1 MLEYWNI
8 ILLFH
13 HSNPIRQTVIHGSGN
28 HSDTSIVD
36 V

>member
-8 ILLFH
+8 IPLFH
-13 HSNPIRQTVIHGSGN
+13 STSIRQTVIHGSRN
-28 HSDTSIVD
+28 HSHISIVD